1 MATTSTRRDFAK
13 GLGAVALAG
22 AASCGGEPPAPEQTT
37 APPLKI
43 VDPHVHVW
51 VNDPKYPWPKENKNP
66 PGEDATAEMLLELM
80 KAHGVSHTVI
90 VHPMHYRW
98 DCRYVGDVL
107 KKYPKEF
114 QGVCRVNPE
123 ATDAADELTK
133 WTEEWGFKGVRLS
146 PSVSEAGDWIKNTE
160 LMDPIWSKAQ
170 ALKVPMLIL
179 TKTARLPDVQ
189 KYVERYGDLDVVID
203 HMGDCKPTD
212 PPAELEKLL
221 TLAQFPRVYV
231 KISHTWS
238 ISSEPYPHRDTWPQV
253 KTVLD
258 TFGRER
264 TMWGTDWPV
273 SKRKIDYGKTLEL
286 VRDEMDFL
294 TDEDKE
300 WVLSKTIERLWPFPV

>member
-1 MATTSTRRDFAK
+1 
-13 GLGAVALAG
+13 
-22 AASCGGEPPAPEQTT
+22 
-37 APPLKI
+37 
-43 VDPHVHVW
+43 
-51 VNDPKYPWPKENKNP
+51 
-66 PGEDATAEMLLELM
+66 
-80 KAHGVSHTVI
+80 
-90 VHPMHYRW
+90 MHYRW
-98 DCRYVGDVL
+98 DCRYVGDVM

-146 PSVSEAGDWIKNTE
+146 PSASEAGDWITNTD

-170 ALKVPMLIL
+170 ALRVPMLLL
-179 TKTARLPDVQ
+179 TKASRLPDAQ
-189 KYVERYGDLDVVID
+189 KYIEKYGDLDVVID
-203 HMGDCKPTD
+203 HMADCKPTD
-212 PPAELEKLL
+212 SSSELDKLL
-221 TLAQFPRVYV
+221 ALAQFPRVYV

-238 ISSEPYPHRDTWPQV
+238 ISSEPYPHRDTWAQV

-273 SKRKIDYGKTLEL
+273 SKSKIDYGKTLEL

-294 TDEDKE
+294 TGEDKE
-300 WVLSKTIERLWPFPV
+300 WLLSKTIERLWPFPA

>member
-1 MATTSTRRDFAK
+1 MATTLTRRDFAR
-13 GLGAVALAG
+13 GLGAAALAG
-22 AASCGGEPPAPEQTT
+22 AAGCGGEGPAPEQ
-37 APPLKI
+37 AGPPLKI

-51 VNDPKYPWPKENKNP
+51 VNDPKYPWPEENKNP
-66 PGEDATAEMLLELM
+66 PKEDATAETLLGLM
-80 KAHGVSHTVI
+80 KAHGVSNTVI

-98 DCRYVGDVL
+98 DCRYVGDAM

-146 PSVSEAGDWIKNTE
+146 PSASEAGDWITNTD

-170 ALKVPMLIL
+170 ALKVPMLLL
-179 TKTARLPDVQ
+179 TKASRLPDAQ
-189 KYVERYGDLDVVID
+189 KYIEKYGDLDVVID
-203 HMGDCKPTD
+203 HMADCKPTD
-212 PPAELEKLL
+212 PSSDLDKLL
-221 TLAQFPRVYV
+221 TLAKFPRVYV

-238 ISSEPYPHRDTWPQV
+238 ISSEPYPHRDTWAQV

-273 SKRKIDYGKTLEL
+273 SKSKIDYGKTLEL

-294 TDEDKE
+294 TGEDKE
-300 WVLSKTIERLWPFPV
+300 WLLSKTIERLWPFSA